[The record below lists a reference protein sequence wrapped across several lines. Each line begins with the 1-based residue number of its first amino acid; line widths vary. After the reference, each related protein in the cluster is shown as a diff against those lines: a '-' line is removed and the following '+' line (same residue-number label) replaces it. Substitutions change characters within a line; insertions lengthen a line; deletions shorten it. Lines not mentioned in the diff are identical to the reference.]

1 MEYILEIKG
10 LRKEYPG
17 FTLNDISLGLPRG
30 AIMGLIGPNGAG
42 KTTTIKLI
50 LNMVR
55 KNGGEIRAFGLDSV
69 RDEKAVKSRIGFIL
83 EYPAF
88 VPYLRAGQA
97 ASAWGKVYPSW
108 DEPRFLNIAREF
120 GVPLEK
126 RVHALSRGTLVKL
139 ALAGALSH
147 GAELLVLDEPTMG
160 LDPVFRRELLL
171 RLSGLVR
178 GEGASILF
186 STHITSDIERIADY
200 IAIIHRGS
208 IVYSGEKDE
217 IRENWAVVKGDL
229 RLLAE
234 VPEGLLLG
242 TQKNPYGFKA
252 LTRDAG
258 RARRL
263 SREGAVVERISFDD
277 VVFFLD
283 RENGRV

>member
-1 MEYILEIKG
+1 MDYILEIKG

-17 FTLNDISLGLPRG
+17 FTLKDVSLGLPRG

-50 LNMVR
+50 LNMVQ

-69 RDEKAVKSRIGFIL
+69 RDEKAVKSRIGFVL
-83 EYPAF
+83 ESPAF
-88 VPYLRAGQA
+88 VPYLRAGEA

-108 DEPRFLNIAREF
+108 DEARFRNIAREF

-126 RVHALSRGTLVKL
+126 RVRALSRGTRVKL
-139 ALAGALSH
+139 AMSVALSH
-147 GAELLVLDEPTMG
+147 GAELLILDEPTMG

-178 GEGASILF
+178 VEGASILF

-200 IAIIHRGS
+200 ISIIHRGS

-234 VPEGLLLG
+234 GPEGLLLG
-242 TQKNPYGFKA
+242 VQENPYGFKA

-258 RARRL
+258 SARRL
-263 SREGAVVERISFDD
+263 WGERAVVERISFDD

-283 RENGRV
+283 RENGHV